1 MIEVINLSKNYGS
14 KKAVQNINFNIK
26 KGEIV
31 GFLGPNGA
39 GKSTTMNI
47 ICGYIAASGGNAIIN
62 GHDILAEPL
71 EAKKSIG
78 YLPEQPPL
86 YPDMT
91 VDEYLSFVYDLKKV
105 KLNKREHLEE
115 IKSLVKISDVSK
127 RIIKNLSK
135 GYKQRVGLAQ
145 ALVGNPE
152 VLILDEPT
160 VGLDPRQIIEMRN
173 LIKKLGKER
182 TIILSSHI
190 LQEISA
196 VCERIIIINEGR
208 IVAEGTA
215 DELTYNVSESNKF
228 VLRIRGSKTQVLSV
242 LKSIKGIRYAS
253 TKSTALDGVTE
264 YSIECDS
271 DLREE
276 IFYAMAREHCPILML
291 KSADLTLEE
300 VFVKITSRKSV
311 FEEEQVPENVPA
323 SETDNAER
331 EGEE

>member
-47 ICGYIAASGGNAIIN
+47 ICGYIAASGGNVIIN
-62 GHDILAEPL
+62 GHDILQEPL

-105 KLNKREHLEE
+105 KLNKKEHLEE
-115 IKSLVKISDVSK
+115 VKSLVKISDVSK

-196 VCERIIIINEGR
+196 VCERIIIINDGR

-228 VLRIRGSKTQVLSV
+228 ILRIRGSKTQVLSI

-253 TKSTALDGVTE
+253 TKSTAQDGVTE

-276 IFYAMAREHCPILML
+276 IFYAMARERCPILML

-300 VFVKITSRKSV
+300 VFVKITSRKAV
-311 FEEEQVPENVPA
+311 YEEEQVPETVPA
-323 SETDNAER
+323 GETDDEKK